1 MEIPP
6 EPQSV
11 GSTEVGPSSS
21 RGAAAYLRLATVEQL
36 IILLREP
43 RYREEVIVL
52 LDKFRIP
59 CLFSVVLSKFLASQS
74 KLLLDKSLSKWK
86 ESCPKGKERN
96 YIYNHSGA
104 CSANLW
110 TAAHIV
116 SSQGK
121 PEITAKIPIYL
132 YPFLKMKEVETPYA
146 FLKLASL
153 GVIGGLLKV
162 DDQNSPQVVHFLLE
176 TELLPLC
183 LNCMDLGNELTQT
196 VRPTYLLQLLELLFS
211 NPFLAFIVVAAFI
224 LSKILIQEE
233 GLHYCCDYAER
244 CYTVGRLLA
253 GIIEKASKPKARQL
267 KHVINCLLRMSD
279 APRACDAL
287 RRCFPAKLSDS
298 SFINVL
304 NQEDPS
310 TMALLQQLI
319 YKLTAVTMVSVDAN
333 WGGTWEL

>member
-1 MEIPP
+1 METPP

-11 GSTEVGPSSS
+11 GSMEVGPSSS

-52 LDKFRIP
+52 LDK
-59 CLFSVVLSKFLASQS
+59 CVA
-74 KLLLDKSLSKWK
+74 
-86 ESCPKGKERN
+86 
-96 YIYNHSGA
+96 NHPDTRM
-104 CSANLW
+104 NF
-110 TAAHIV
+110 I
-116 SSQGK
+116 K
-121 PEITAKIPIYL
+121 AKIPIYL

-162 DDQNSPQVVHFLLE
+162 
-176 TELLPLC
+176 
-183 LNCMDLGNELTQT
+183 
-196 VRPTYLLQLLELLFS
+196 
-211 NPFLAFIVVAAFI
+211 AAFI

-233 GLHYCCDYAER
+233 GLHYCCDYVER

-253 GIIEKASKPKARQL
+253 GIIEKVSKPKVRQL
-267 KHVINCLLRMSD
+267 KHVINCFLRMSD
-279 APRACDAL
+279 EPRACDAL
-287 RRCFPAKLSDS
+287 RHCFPAKLSDS

-319 YKLTAVTMVSVDAN
+319 YKLTAVTKVSVDAN
-333 WGGTWEL
+333 WGAGLAFPPTAPVESATLSMYKKA